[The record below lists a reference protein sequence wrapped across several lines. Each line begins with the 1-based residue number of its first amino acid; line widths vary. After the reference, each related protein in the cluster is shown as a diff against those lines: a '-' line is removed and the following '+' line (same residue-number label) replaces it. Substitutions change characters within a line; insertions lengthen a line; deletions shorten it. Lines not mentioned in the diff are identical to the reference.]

1 MNNVIEE
8 FELLNENQE
17 VLSYIISQIEKL
29 GLNDEP
35 FRIKDG
41 NVNNSNNNNPNDNNA
56 NGNNIDNNNMNQ
68 NNGSDSQ
75 DINDA
80 TKDLNNQKNQE
91 LQQQQNE
98 FKQEKQQEQ
107 QQNQEGEGDNPN
119 EVENQNQDNQDN
131 NNNGNENKYW
141 ITSADTNFRPKPNT
155 PIYYY
160 NDELYNNNQ
169 PSNENPIGN
178 FEKDNK
184 TAYSINGADYEKY
197 EEDENGNIVKPLL
210 MYPKEQAEK
219 VNFDEN
225 GEDINDTNTSD
236 WIKGTDPNYSPRE
249 NAPIYR
255 YDEKI
260 FNGEG
265 NDEDAVNLGN
275 LSAKND
281 KGYSVKQN
289 DSNSS
294 TPKYYT
300 KDQCMYKKSDAD
312 YTSQSVWIRGGESDT
327 NPEKKKPSQAQL
339 LYQYNEDIYKNN
351 GPESQ
356 AKKIGFLINED
367 DTNYTYKPF
376 PQNEIK
382 KYYQSDFTNDK
393 KGNNLNIFKQLAL
406 YYDAPGL
413 FPSVTVAQAIVES
426 GWGTDKNFKSNN
438 NCFNIHGHGYKNVVS
453 GTDSDANGNQY
464 GTDFRR
470 YETVNDAFLNRIKF
484 LYENP
489 RYRESGVFNANTP
502 EEQIQA
508 LKKAG
513 YWEGANGEQLLLDV
527 LRQNNLTELDSQRN
541 SQTVT
546 VQKQETMY
554 LLGNGGSNGG
564 SGNGNGSNGN
574 NNNNNANQKEFDEST
589 ESEVMEMNGYIRG
602 DNLRY
607 IPKVGAKMYVKDPKT
622 KQLVEATTGTFKYRQ
637 YGKKETDNKKIQI
650 ENYQLSRGS
659 AQSMHIWYKKTDAEG
674 IGQKYVKNET
684 FPIKY
689 GQESE
694 KIRNI
699 QKVIFTDQKCIDG
712 RFGPVMLDIFYRVY
726 RIKDTNGNKINV
738 LSQVYYNKIIGS
750 NENDEENQNER
761 ISGDN
766 SNGLMPRQ
774 NAKLYANKDCPRYS
788 LTNSGLYYGKNEYKN
803 GDFVGYMGDTSD
815 IIEQNGEKYYRF
827 RDKNNQNQK
836 SYIKAKDVSFTKN
849 ESIEDNATW
858 LIRSF
863 SKNQLETLR
872 NLIWWYKE
880 KAGRTDEKSVSGALY
895 DMQDQNRKNIK
906 AHLDANEANE
916 ILKRH
921 CSYSDINNAFDKI
934 KEKEAEEERSKPQS
948 MTFLL
953 ERKDRK
959 RTNYDRMAGAV
970 LGEISLNGGK
980 PLFYT
985 IEKSNVLVKPGKY
998 QIILETSPD
1007 RNSHVN
1013 KNKKTTDYTKI
1024 GNGEVEYGEY
1034 VYGNDEKTTRRD
1046 KNGQIRVP
1054 LLKNVQGR
1062 EGIQIHPGKDL
1073 GWTKGCILIS
1083 KRSAGHGYAGF
1094 SWADSVTAY
1103 HEFWNMIRKDFDEN
1117 FKPIPGAE
1125 VWIEIKNNFER

>member
-1 MNNVIEE
+1 MNNVIEG
-8 FELLNENQE
+8 FELLNEKQE

-29 GLNDEP
+29 GLNDDP
-35 FRIKDG
+35 FKIKDG
-41 NVNNSNNNNPNDNNA
+41 NVNNGNNNNPNDNNA
-56 NGNNIDNNNMNQ
+56 NGNNIDNNMNQ

-80 TKDLNNQKNQE
+80 TKEAQSNANQA
-91 LQQQQNE
+91 L
-98 FKQEKQQEQ
+98 QQEQ
-107 QQNQEGEGDNPN
+107 NELKQEQQNQEGEENNPN
-119 EVENQNQDNQDN
+119 EAENQNQD

-160 NDELYNNNQ
+160 NEELYNNNQ
-169 PSNENPIGN
+169 PTDENPIGN
-178 FEKDNK
+178 FEKDSK
-184 TAYSINGADYEKY
+184 TNYNINGVDYAKY

-210 MYPKEQAEK
+210 MYPREQAEK

-225 GEDINDTNTSD
+225 GEDINDTNSSD
-236 WIKGTDPNYSPRE
+236 WIKGTDPNYSPTDGT
-249 NAPIYR
+249 ILYR
-255 YDEKI
+255 YDEEI
-260 FNGEG
+260 FNGNE
-265 NDEDAVNLGN
+265 DESNAQPFGAFIKKD
-275 LSAKND
+275 ND
-281 KGYSVKQN
+281 KSYRVKQN
-289 DSNSS
+289 DGKPLIIN
-294 TPKYYT
+294 KE
-300 KDQCMYKKSDAD
+300 QFMYKKSDAK
-312 YTSQSVWIRGGESDT
+312 YNSQSIWIQGGESDT
-327 NPEKKKPSQAQL
+327 NPKKKKPSQAQL

-356 AKKIGFLINED
+356 AKKIGFWINED
-367 DTNYTYKPF
+367 NTNYTYKPF

-393 KGNNLNIFKQLAL
+393 KGNNLNIFKELAL
-406 YYDAPGL
+406 YYDAPNL

-453 GTDSDANGNQY
+453 GTDTDANGNQY
-464 GTDFRR
+464 DTDFRR

-489 RYRESGVFNANTP
+489 RYRENGVFNANTP

-513 YWEGANGEQLLLDV
+513 YWQGANGEQLLLDV

-541 SQTVT
+541 TQTVT

-554 LLGNGGSNGG
+554 LLGNSGSNGG
-564 SGNGNGSNGN
+564 SGNGNDSNGN
-574 NNNNNANQKEFDEST
+574 NNNNNDNQKKFDEST
-589 ESEVMEMNGYIRG
+589 ESESMEINGYIRG

-607 IPKVGAKMYVKDPKT
+607 IPKVGAKMYVKDPKNE
-622 KQLVEATTGTFKYRQ
+622 KQLVEATTGTFQYRQ
-637 YGKKETDNKKIQI
+637 YGKKAENNKKIQI
-650 ENYQLSRGS
+650 ENYQLSKGS
-659 AQSMHIWYKKTDAEG
+659 AQSMHIWYKKTDADG

-699 QKVIFTDQKCIDG
+699 QNVIFTDKKCIDG

-726 RIKDTNGNKINV
+726 GIKDTKGNKINA
-738 LSQVYYNKIIGS
+738 LSQVYYNKIIGKINKNEE
-750 NENDEENQNER
+750 NENRNEK

-766 SNGLMPRQ
+766 DNGLMPQQ

-788 LTNSGLYYGKNEYKN
+788 LTNGGLYHGKNEYKN
-803 GDFVGYMGDTSD
+803 GDFVGYMGDASD
-815 IIEQNGEKYYRF
+815 IIEQDGEKYYRF
-827 RDKNNQNQK
+827 RDKNNQEQK
-836 SYIKAKDVSFTKN
+836 SYIKAKDVSFTRN
-849 ESIEDNATW
+849 ESIEDNPTW
-858 LIRSF
+858 LLNNF
-863 SKNQLETLR
+863 TKDQLETLR
-872 NLIWWYKE
+872 NLIWYYKE
-880 KAGRTDEKSVSGALY
+880 KAGRTEGKAVDGALY
-895 DMQDQNRKNIK
+895 DMQDKNRKDIK
-906 AHLDANEANE
+906 AHLGADEANE
-916 ILKRH
+916 ISQRR
-921 CSYSDINNAFDKI
+921 CSYSDINNAFNKTKA
-934 KEKEAEEERSKPQS
+934 KEEEEERNKPQT

-953 ERKDRK
+953 ERKDRM
-959 RTNYDRMAGAV
+959 RTSYNRMAGAI
-970 LGEISLNGGK
+970 LGEISLNGEK
-980 PLFYT
+980 TLFYT
-985 IEKSNVLVKPGKY
+985 MEKSNVLVKPGKY

-1007 RNSHVN
+1007 RNLHVN
-1013 KNKKTTDYTKI
+1013 TDKKNADYTPI

-1034 VYGNDEKTTRRD
+1034 VYGNDEKIKRRD
-1046 KNGQIRVP
+1046 KNGYIRVP

-1083 KRSAGHGYAGF
+1083 KRSAGYTGF
-1094 SWADSVTAY
+1094 NWSDSVNAY
-1103 HEFWNMIRKDFDEN
+1103 HEFWNMIRKDFDDN
-1117 FKPIPGAE
+1117 FNPIKGAE
-1125 VWIEIKNNFER
+1125 VWIEIKNNFKQ